1 MKLRDRFGSRAET
14 APPTTPWHLG
24 RWWIEHEDGSPPTP
38 LLPDRDGT
46 WSLVDPRS
54 GAVHAGSTFVDA
66 WPGEP
71 NETALL
77 ALGRQLA
84 EQSPSWATWIQQSPL
99 APDLDRWVE
108 RQPLEDHIERELHHL
123 EHVCRAPQTH
133 IELHAERVAL
143 GRARKLDRRA
153 PQWLATHSED
163 WAARRVFGV
172 MPRRLLALVR
182 EPQWDLYENRVAARL
197 VDHLVEW
204 LRLRVST
211 LRQIRD
217 EVLAALDQ
225 DNPEGTHQRQRRL
238 YTLWGD
244 AFISDQL
251 GAALRAALT
260 QAEQW
265 LHRLLGLMD
274 SPLYRQVPG
283 QARVEPEL
291 RTTNLLVNDDRYR
304 GVARLWQAWARS
316 AVVRRSSPLAWETRA
331 RGILDGFESWCTLL
345 VIRACAQLGLEP
357 LAGCDSTP
365 LHPGSRIALSGG
377 FELHRTECGN
387 LRLCDGADARLE
399 LIPLLQ
405 MLEQAG
411 NNTATKSRVD
421 PLIEASAPCACWR
434 VVLHLA
440 ASAESSL
447 AGVGNPPH
455 PEACAGAIDFIRVSP
470 FALDSVERVSRAI
483 RWVVWAPRMLA
494 YPPPLKR
501 ALEGWPSGELTSY
514 PSPTQRRELEQ
525 IREQARRELAGAE
538 AERETIV
545 AELRSPRAEHR
556 RAEWKQRKSQ
566 KERELEPLRRRV
578 AELTS
583 YADSMERAE
592 RTLQALASCPL
603 CQAPGALEP
612 RQHACFLG
620 RCAEPSCGATWELRR
635 NDDGERI
642 PVLVPGS
649 ARGLDWP
656 SSASPRVVDRWVGC
670 DVLALPI
677 RSDAGELSFV
687 APRRSS
693 ARGRPAALGGGGARS
708 LGASPFSSRAIEA
721 SD

>member
-1 MKLRDRFGSRAET
+1 MKLRDRFGSLAET
-14 APPTTPWHLG
+14 APPTSPLHLG

-77 ALGRQLA
+77 ALGRQLP

-99 APDLDRWVE
+99 APNLDRWVE
-108 RQPLEDHIERELHHL
+108 RQPLEDHIERELDHL

-163 WAARRVFGV
+163 WAARRMFGV

-225 DNPEGTHQRQRRL
+225 DNPEGTHQRQHRL
-238 YTLWGD
+238 YALWGD
-244 AFISDQL
+244 AYTSDQL

-260 QAEQW
+260 EAEQW

-274 SPLYRQVPG
+274 SQLYRQVPR

-291 RTTNLLVNDDRYR
+291 RTTNLLVNDDHYR

-316 AVVRRSSPLAWETRA
+316 AVVRRGSPRAWETRA

-377 FELHRTECGN
+377 FELRRTERGN
-387 LRLCDGADARLE
+387 LRLFDGEVARLE

-405 MLEQAG
+405 MLEQVG
-411 NNTATKSRVD
+411 NNTATTSRVD
-421 PLIEASAPCACWR
+421 PLIDVSAPCECWR
-434 VVLHLA
+434 VVLHLG
-440 ASAESSL
+440 ASAESAL

-470 FALDSVERVSRAI
+470 FALDSVERVARAI
-483 RWVVWAPRMLA
+483 RWIVWAPRMLA
-494 YPPPLKR
+494 YPPPLER
-501 ALEGWPSGELTSY
+501 APPSLDGWPSGQLTIC
-514 PSPTQRRELEQ
+514 PTPTQRRELEQ
-525 IREQARRELAGAE
+525 ISEQARRDLANAE
-538 AERETIV
+538 AEREAV
-545 AELRSPRAEHR
+545 ADELRSSKGDRRRTAELN
-556 RAEWKQRKSQ
+556 QRKNQ
-566 KERELEPLRRRV
+566 HNRELEPRRRRV
-578 AELTS
+578 DEMTR
-583 YADSMERAE
+583 YAKSLERAE
-592 RTLQALASCPL
+592 RMLRALTFCPL
-603 CQAPGALEP
+603 CRSPGTLEP
-612 RQHACFLG
+612 RQHACFVAT
-620 RCAEPSCGATWELRR
+620 CAEPSCGATWELRC
-635 NDDGERI
+635 NDGGERI
-642 PVLVPGS
+642 PVLMIGS
-649 ARGLDWP
+649 ARDFDWAKD
-656 SSASPRVVDRWVGC
+656 ASPRVVDRWVGC

-677 RSDAGELSFV
+677 RVDADELAFV
-687 APRRSS
+687 APRREYVINRS
-693 ARGRPAALGGGGARS
+693 ATS
-708 LGASPFSSRAIEA
+708 
-721 SD
+721 